1 MHDDLTL
8 PLDDQQRAAAEA
20 SPPRDRWGS
29 FRLIERVGF
38 GGFGEVYRAWD
49 PSLEREVALKLLLP
63 GTDGTQQTEEDY
75 KSLLRE
81 ARALASV
88 RHANIV
94 SVYGIDRHG
103 DGPDARVGFWMD
115 FVKGRTL
122 SGLLATQ
129 GPFGYREAALIGLDV
144 ARALSAVH
152 RAGLLHRDIKAENVM
167 REEGGRILLMDLGLS
182 SLKHGQTNSSG
193 TPAYMAPELWRG
205 GSATV
210 ESDIYAVGV
219 LLYFL
224 VTGEHP
230 VRLGGLSAKEA
241 AEAMARRRPLM
252 DLRPDLPESFLRTV
266 GTAMEIDPAK
276 RFQSAGQLAAA
287 LAECLGTSAPA
298 ESALAPPT
306 HSNRGRILWPAAAVL
321 LLGTLGLAAWKSPV
335 ARRWLHLPPAPVADG
350 ISTTANEQYI
360 KAQDLLT
367 RSYKDANVSQA
378 IAIFQKLVD
387 DDPSFALAEAGLGT
401 GWFTQYRN
409 TRNAEALDKAKAAT
423 DKALA
428 MDKDLAPALA
438 TRARMEAMGGHADL
452 ALQDAQKAVQNDS
465 RSPEAYGALA
475 DVYNALGRRPDA
487 IEAVQKAIDL
497 APDNSMWPV
506 KLGNYY
512 MSAGDLNAAAAQWRS
527 AVQIDPRNVF
537 AEFNLGVVNM
547 RLNKLADAEADF
559 QAVLHL
565 GPDAAT
571 FLALGTIFL
580 LEGKYSDAIAM
591 DRKAIE
597 LDGSN
602 QIAWANL
609 GSAYAWSGGKH
620 EEKVR
625 AYTGAIAI
633 GEKSRSV
640 SPDDPVLLADLADY
654 YASIGNTE
662 KGLPLARKS
671 LALAPDDPTVLYI
684 TGDAY
689 EEMGQRAR
697 AIPLIAKAVAQGFR
711 VNEFQ
716 RSPELAALR
725 SDPNFADALKKAKE
739 DMAVDN
745 RKKIN

>member
-1 MHDDLTL
+1 MNDDLTL

-20 SPPRDRWGS
+20 APPRDRWGS

-49 PSLEREVALKLLLP
+49 PNLEREVALKLLLP
-63 GTDGTQQTEEDY
+63 GTDGGDQTEEDY
-75 KSLLRE
+75 KSMLRE

-94 SVYGIDRHG
+94 SVYGIDRH
-103 DGPDARVGFWMD
+103 DGRVGFWMD
-115 FVKGRTL
+115 FVKGKTL
-122 SGLLATQ
+122 SAQLGSQ
-129 GPFGYREAALIGLDV
+129 GAFGYREAALIGLDV

-182 SLKHGQTNSSG
+182 SMKHGQTNSSG

-205 GSATV
+205 ASATV

-298 ESALAPPT
+298 EAVLAPPA
-306 HSNRGRILWPAAAVL
+306 HANRARILWPAAAVL

-350 ISTTANEQYI
+350 ISTTANDQYL

-367 RSYKDANVSQA
+367 RSYKDANVAQA

-387 DDPSFALAEAGLGT
+387 DDPNFALAEAGLGT
-401 GWFTQYRN
+401 AYFTQYRN
-409 TRNAEALDKAKAAT
+409 TRVAESFDKAKAAT

-438 TRARMEAMGGHADL
+438 TRARMEAKGGHPDL
-452 ALQDAQKAVQNDS
+452 ALADAKSALDKEP
-465 RSPEAYGALA
+465 RSPEAYAALA
-475 DVYNALGRRPDA
+475 DAYNALGKQSDA
-487 IEAVQKAIDL
+487 IDAIQKAIDR
-497 APDNSMWPV
+497 APENSMLPV
-506 KLGNYY
+506 RLGSYY
-512 MSAGDLNAAAAQWRS
+512 MAQGSLPEAAAQWRN
-527 AVQIDPRNVF
+527 ALQVDPQNVF
-537 AEFNLGVVNM
+537 AEFDLGVVHM
-547 RLNKLADAEADF
+547 RMDKMADAEKDF
-559 QAVLHL
+559 EAVLL
-565 GPDAAT
+565 TGPDAASYQ
-571 FLALGTIFL
+571 ALGSVFQI
-580 LEGKYSDAIAM
+580 EGKYDDAIAM
-591 DRKAIE
+591 DRKVLE
-597 LDGSN
+597 LDAADQHG
-602 QIAWANL
+602 WANL
-609 GSAYAWSGGKH
+609 ASAFAWKGGH
-620 EEKVR
+620 REESVQ
-625 AYTGAIAI
+625 AYRKAIAI
-633 GEKSRSV
+633 AEEARSR
-640 SPDDPVLLADLADY
+640 SPDDPSLLAELADY
-654 YASIGNTE
+654 YASIGSAE
-662 KGLPLARKS
+662 KSLPLARKS
-671 LALAPDDPTVLYI
+671 LALAPDNPSVQYI
-684 TGDAY
+684 VGGAY
-689 EEMGQRAR
+689 EELGQRAR
-697 AIPLIAKAVAQGFR
+697 AIPLLAKALAGGFR
-711 VNEFQ
+711 VTEFE
-716 RSPELAALR
+716 RSPELATLR
-725 SDPNFADALKKAKE
+725 SDPSFIDALKRAKAKTSL
-739 DMAVDN
+739 DN
-745 RKKIN
+745 TRKTN